1 MQSVNSSIDVNSS
14 SQQIQADI
22 SAIQAYKESI
32 DAEKKLR
39 RELKNSVAKSL
50 DQVANPLNKISQQQ
64 KRFQRNVPSSTEQLF
79 GFIGLIK
86 GKGAEARTIRNI
98 LLTVARKSEQEVQSI
113 IQEEALKALGC
124 SQEQT
129 YTGVS
134 EAAADDMNLLPVSQS
149 IFVPVQSLD
158 LIYLASGLLKVD
170 TNSAVGRILYET
182 SAATQSN
189 LSQFKNFGGPQ
200 RNAFPMD
207 RTLFQLTRTGSS
219 FKQLFG
225 RFYQGSSRQNLF
237 NIQYT
242 TTNEFGV
249 AGNYFKVAMLNRQ
262 GNQVGTLTSFTE
274 NKIGQWLSDYYSTI
288 KFFDTTTLTAQILQY
303 ISQFMNMKIPAPSGP
318 IAETSKFYKILQRI
332 LGLCFDQK
340 TEIDVSGIAKVAELD
355 GVDNSF
361 FEFTDVD
368 LRNIDLDISNVQNGV
383 MEFVDCDNVK
393 VPVDFEN
400 LVNQLVDFRDS
411 LSGQT
416 EQEQISSMEN
426 IINSLS
432 ENPNWK
438 IYLPISFNASAAID
452 KNIIKNLALAVAS
465 AALSPKVLLP
475 IFILL
480 KFTENTY
487 NLSYNQ
493 VITTA
498 TTINQL
504 GIPASNIITS
514 ATEFLKKFKNFMIQ
528 VVSRIG
534 AIFIRNLFEL
544 LKKELLNIVTT
555 LALDILK
562 EQKSKFYKQTIR
574 LIAIA
579 ANAAKAIFFDA
590 RKCQSLLDEI
600 RNILKLIQ
608 APINPGPPPGKRKKI
623 NLALA
628 VLSDF
633 LPGESPQRAF
643 LNTIKYLQQ
652 TGVPTGVLPNGQPN
666 LMLIYNLATHR
677 GRTDEQ
683 AENGV
688 TDTYCLPPT
697 GSPCFSIPR

>member
-1 MQSVNSSIDVNSS
+1 MQSFNSSIDVSNS
-14 SQQIQADI
+14 SQQIDAEI
-22 SAIQAYKESI
+22 NAIKAYKETV
-32 DAEKKLR
+32 DAEKKIR
-39 RELKNSVAKSL
+39 RELKNSVAKSAEMTAS
-50 DQVANPLNKISQQQ
+50 QLNKISQQQ
-64 KRFQRNVPSSTEQLF
+64 KRFQRNVPTSTEQLF
-79 GFIGLIK
+79 GFISSIK

-98 LLTVARKSEQEVQSI
+98 LLTTARKSEQEVQSI
-113 IQEEALKALGC
+113 IQEEAIKALGC

-129 YTGVS
+129 YNGVS
-134 EAAADDMNLLPVSQS
+134 EAAADDMDTLPVSQA
-149 IFVPVQSLD
+149 IYVPLQSLD

-170 TNSAVGRILYET
+170 TNSALGRILYET
-182 SAATQSN
+182 SGVSQSN
-189 LSQFKNFGGPQ
+189 ISQFKNYGGNPK
-200 RNAFPMD
+200 NAFPMD
-207 RTLFQLTRTGSS
+207 RTLYGLTRTGQS
-219 FKQLFG
+219 FKQTYG
-225 RFYQGSSRQNLF
+225 RFYQGTSRQNLF

-242 TTNEFGV
+242 TTNEFGI

-262 GNQVGTLTSFTE
+262 GNQVGTLTSFSE
-274 NKIGQWLSDYYSTI
+274 NKIGQWLADYYSTI

-318 IAETSKFYKILQRI
+318 IADNSKFYKILQRI

-340 TEIDVSGIAKVAELD
+340 TEIDVSGVAKIAELD

-361 FEFTDVD
+361 FEFTEVD
-368 LRNIDLDISNVQNGV
+368 LRNIDLNISNVQNGV
-383 MEFVDCDNVK
+383 MEFVDCDNVQ

-400 LVNQLVDFRDS
+400 LVNQLVDFRNN

-416 EQEQISSMEN
+416 EEQQISTMEN
-426 IINSLS
+426 IIDSLS

-438 IYLPISFNASAAID
+438 IYIPASFNATTAINKD
-452 KNIIKNLALAVAS
+452 IIKNLAIAVAS

-493 VITTA
+493 VITSA

-504 GIPASNIITS
+504 NIPSSNIITNS
-514 ATEFLKKFKNFMIQ
+514 VEFIKKFKNFMVQ

-534 AIFIRNLFEL
+534 AIFIRNLFDL
-544 LKKELLNIVTT
+544 LKKELLNIVTS

-562 EQKSKFYKQTIR
+562 EQKSKEYKTTIR

-579 ANAAKAIFFDA
+579 ANLVKANFFDS

-600 RNILKLIQ
+600 RNILNLLQ
-608 APINPGPPPGKRKKI
+608 APLNPGPPPGKRKKI
-623 NLALA
+623 NLALLL
-628 VLSDF
+628 LSDF

-652 TGVPTGVLPNGQPN
+652 AGLPTNALPNGQPN

-677 GRTDEQ
+677 GRSDEQ

-688 TDTYCLPPT
+688 NDTECAPT
-697 GSPCFSIPR
+697 GSPCWSKPR

>member
-1 MQSVNSSIDVNSS
+1 MQSTNSSIDVSNS
-14 SQQIQADI
+14 SQQIEAEI
-22 SAIQAYKESI
+22 SAIKAYRETV
-32 DAEKKLR
+32 DAEKKIR
-39 RELKNSVAKSL
+39 KELKNSVAKSAEMTTS
-50 DQVANPLNKISQQQ
+50 QLNKISQQQ
-64 KRFQRNVPSSTEQLF
+64 KRFQRNVPTSTEQLF
-79 GFIGLIK
+79 GFITSIK

-113 IQEEALKALGC
+113 IQEEAIKALGC

-134 EAAADDMNLLPVSQS
+134 DAAADDMDTLPVSQS
-149 IFVPVQSLD
+149 IYVPLQSLD
-158 LIYLASGLLKVD
+158 LIYLASGLLKID
-170 TNSAVGRILYET
+170 TGSSVGRILYET
-182 SAATQSN
+182 SGATQSN
-189 LSQFKNFGGPQ
+189 LSQFKNYGGSP

-207 RTLFQLTRTGSS
+207 RTLYELTRTGRS
-219 FKQLFG
+219 FKQVYG
-225 RFYQGSSRQNLF
+225 RFYEGTSRQKLF

-262 GNQVGTLTSFTE
+262 GNQVGALTSFTE

-318 IAETSKFYKILQRI
+318 IAENSKFYKILQRI

-340 TEIDVSGIAKVAELD
+340 TEIDVSGIAKIAELD
-355 GVDNSF
+355 GVDDSF
-361 FEFTDVD
+361 FEFTEVD
-368 LRNIDLDISNVQNGV
+368 LRNIDLNISNVQNGV
-383 MEFVDCDNVK
+383 MEFIDCDNVQ
-393 VPVDFEN
+393 VPVDYEN
-400 LVNQLVDFRDS
+400 LVNQLVNFRDT

-416 EQEQISSMEN
+416 EQEQIASMEN
-426 IINSLS
+426 IIDSLS

-438 IYLPISFNASAAID
+438 IYLPLSFNASASINKD
-452 KNIIKNLALAVAS
+452 IIKNLALAVAS
-465 AALSPKVLLP
+465 ATLSPKVLLP

-480 KFTENTY
+480 KFTENSY

-504 GIPASNIITS
+504 NIPSSNIITS
-514 ATEFLKKFKNFMIQ
+514 SVEFIKKFKNFMIQ

-534 AIFIRNLFEL
+534 AIFIRNLFDL
-544 LKKELLNIVTT
+544 LKKELINIVTS

-562 EQKSKFYKQTIR
+562 EQKSKEYKQTIR

-579 ANAAKAIFFDA
+579 ANVVKAVFFDA

-600 RNILKLIQ
+600 RNILKLLQ

-628 VLSDF
+628 LLSDF

-688 TDTYCLPPT
+688 NDTYCAPS
-697 GSPCFSIPR
+697 GSPCWSVPR

>member
-1 MQSVNSSIDVNSS
+1 MQSFNSSIDVSNS
-14 SQQIQADI
+14 SQQIDAEI
-22 SAIQAYKESI
+22 NAIKAYKETV
-32 DAEKKLR
+32 DAEKKIR
-39 RELKNSVAKSL
+39 RELKNSVAKSAEMTAS
-50 DQVANPLNKISQQQ
+50 QLNKISQQQ
-64 KRFQRNVPSSTEQLF
+64 KRFQRNVPTSTEQLF
-79 GFIGLIK
+79 GFISLIK
-86 GKGAEARTIRNI
+86 GKGTEARAIRNI
-98 LLTVARKSEQEVQSI
+98 LLTTARKSEQEVQSI
-113 IQEEALKALGC
+113 IQEEAIKALGC

-129 YTGVS
+129 YNGVS
-134 EAAADDMNLLPVSQS
+134 EAAANDMDTLPVSQS
-149 IFVPVQSLD
+149 VYIPLQSLD

-170 TNSAVGRILYET
+170 TNSAVGKILYET
-182 SAATQSN
+182 SGVSQSN
-189 LSQFKNFGGPQ
+189 ITQFRNYGGNPK
-200 RNAFPMD
+200 NAFPMD
-207 RTLFQLTRTGSS
+207 KTLYELTRSAQS
-219 FKQLFG
+219 FKQKYG
-225 RFYQGSSRQNLF
+225 RFYQGTSRQNLF

-242 TTNEFGV
+242 TTNEFGI

-262 GNQVGTLTSFTE
+262 GNQVGTFNSFTE

-318 IAETSKFYKILQRI
+318 ISDNSKFYKILQRI

-340 TEIDVSGIAKVAELD
+340 TEIDVSGVAKVAELD

-361 FEFTDVD
+361 FEFTEVD
-368 LRNIDLDISNVQNGV
+368 LRNIDLNISNVQNGV
-383 MEFVDCDNVK
+383 MEFVDCDNVQ

-400 LVNQLVDFRDS
+400 LVNQLVDFRDR

-416 EQEQISSMEN
+416 EEQQISTMEN
-426 IINSLS
+426 IIDSLS
-432 ENPNWK
+432 QNPNWNVY
-438 IYLPISFNASAAID
+438 IPASFNATASINKD
-452 KNIIKNLALAVAS
+452 IIKNLAIAVAS

-504 GIPASNIITS
+504 NIPSSNIITNS
-514 ATEFLKKFKNFMIQ
+514 VEFIKKFKKFMIQ

-534 AIFIRNLFEL
+534 AIFIRNLFDL
-544 LKKELLNIVTT
+544 LKKELLNIVTS
-555 LALDILK
+555 LALDILR
-562 EQKSKFYKQTIR
+562 EQKKKEYKTTIR

-579 ANAAKAIFFDA
+579 ANVVKAGFFDA

-600 RNILKLIQ
+600 KNILKLLQ

-628 VLSDF
+628 VLTDF
-633 LPGESPQRAF
+633 LPGESPQRGF
-643 LNTIKYLQQ
+643 LNTIKYLQEA
-652 TGVPTGVLPNGQPN
+652 GIPTNALPNGQPN

-677 GRTDEQ
+677 GRSDEQ

-688 TDTYCLPPT
+688 NDCYTPT
-697 GSPCFSIPR
+697 GPCFSKPR

>member
-14 SQQIQADI
+14 SQQIESEL
-22 SAIQAYKESI
+22 SAIQRYRETL
-32 DAEKKLR
+32 DAENKIRKD
-39 RELKNSVAKSL
+39 LKNSVAKSL
-50 DQVANPLNKISQQQ
+50 EQVANPLNKIAQQQ
-64 KRFQRNVPSSTEQLF
+64 KRFQRNVPTSTEQMF
-79 GFIGLIK
+79 GFISLIK

-98 LLTVARKSEQEVQSI
+98 LLRTARKSEQDVQNI
-113 IQEEALKALGC
+113 IQQESLKVLGC
-124 SQEQT
+124 SQEQI
-129 YTGVS
+129 YNGVS
-134 EAAADDMNLLPVSQS
+134 DAAADDMDLLPVSQS
-149 IFVPVQSLD
+149 IYVPLQSLD
-158 LIYLASGLLKVD
+158 LIYLASGLLKI
-170 TNSAVGRILYET
+170 NPGSAVGKILYET
-182 SAATQSN
+182 SAATSSN
-189 LSQFKNFGGPQ
+189 LGVFKNYGGAQ
-200 RNAFPMD
+200 KNAFPMD
-207 RTLFQLTRTGSS
+207 RTLYQLTQTGRS
-219 FKQLFG
+219 FKQIYG
-225 RFYQGSSRQNLF
+225 DFYRGTSRQKLF

-242 TTNEFGV
+242 TQNEFGV
-249 AGNYFKVAMLNRQ
+249 AGNYYKVAMLNRQ
-262 GNQVGTLTSFTE
+262 GNQVGALTSFTE

-318 IAETSKFYKILQRI
+318 IAENSKFYKILQRI

-340 TEIDVSGIAKVAELD
+340 TEIDVSGLAKVAELD

-368 LRNIDLDISNVQNGV
+368 LRNIDLEVSNVQNGV
-383 MEFVDCDNVK
+383 IEFVDCDNVK
-393 VPVDFEN
+393 VPVDFNN
-400 LVNQLVDFRDS
+400 LVSQLVDFREQ

-416 EQEQISSMEN
+416 EEQQISTMEN
-426 IINSLS
+426 IIDSLS
-432 ENPNWK
+432 QNPNWK
-438 IYLPISFNASAAID
+438 IYLPASFNATASID

-480 KFTENTY
+480 KFSENSY

-514 ATEFLKKFKNFMIQ
+514 SVEFLKKFKNFMIQ
-528 VVSRIG
+528 VVSKIG
-534 AIFIRNLFEL
+534 AIFIRNLFEI
-544 LKKELLNIVTT
+544 LKKELLNIVTS

-562 EQKSKFYKQTIR
+562 EQKSKAYKQTIR

-579 ANAAKAIFFDA
+579 ANVAKAAFFDV

-600 RNILKLIQ
+600 RNILKLLQ
-608 APINPGPPPGKRKKI
+608 APINNPPKRKKI

-643 LNTIKYLQQ
+643 LNTIKYLER

-677 GRTDEQ
+677 GRSDEQ

-688 TDTYCLPPT
+688 NDCYTPT
-697 GSPCFSIPR
+697 GPCYSLPR